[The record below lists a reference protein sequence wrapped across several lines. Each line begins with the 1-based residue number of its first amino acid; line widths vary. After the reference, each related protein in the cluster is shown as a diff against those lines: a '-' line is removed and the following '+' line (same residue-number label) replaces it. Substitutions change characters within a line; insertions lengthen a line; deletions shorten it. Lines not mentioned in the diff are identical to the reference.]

1 LRGVFT
7 DWPFSSL
14 SLTNMRKAEGLK
26 PSDTWRAAFKWQLP
40 MVIPML
46 PEAFKRPSDWPES
59 FVSTDFIFLRSSAPG
74 GGKLT
79 GELAKFVE
87 DARAAGRK
95 LMVMTF
101 SSMPVP
107 RAGALAAAVEML
119 TKSKHDFALM
129 YIGKTQKDPVPAS
142 TQAAVRELKDAG
154 KLLEA
159 ERADF
164 GVLFR
169 ELDAFIV
176 HGGLGTTVEAL
187 RMRKPVAVTG
197 VLLMDQRFWGLVCYE
212 KGVGPMPVHIEPFM
226 NIAVD
231 WADKALDPESDYTKN
246 AAALTFGDEEND
258 GVSQNVQAFKS
269 IAESGLDPP
278 QSSFVAQVGD
288 EESEKRIPR
297 TAGS

>member
-1 LRGVFT
+1 MLPGSFERPA
-7 DWPFSSL
+7 DWP
-14 SLTNMRKAEGLK
+14 A
-26 PSDTWRAAFKWQLP
+26 
-40 MVIPML
+40 
-46 PEAFKRPSDWPES
+46 S
-59 FVSTDFIFLRSSAPG
+59 FACTDFIFLRSSAPG
-74 GGKLT
+74 GGTLET
-79 GELAKFVE
+79 PIADFIAA
-87 DARAAGRK
+87 ARAKGRK

-101 SSMPVP
+101 SSMPVG
-107 RAGALAAAVEML
+107 RAAALAAIVEML
-119 TKSKHDFALM
+119 SKSKHDFALI
-129 YIGKTQKDPVPAS
+129 YVGKRQKDQVPGAVSAAAS
-142 TQAAVRELKDAG
+142 SLEAQG